1 MSAWVAWT
9 GIITNDL
16 RRKMP
21 KRPKMLIAVSN
32 AAESYRRDARASPSW
47 RDAVRDIRMNTNSRT
62 LKERLMTTELQDG
75 ESAIRWL
82 YDATEMSVAGEEE
95 MGGEASRV

>member
-1 MSAWVAWT
+1 
-9 GIITNDL
+9 
-16 RRKMP
+16 
-21 KRPKMLIAVSN
+21 
-32 AAESYRRDARASPSW
+32 
-47 RDAVRDIRMNTNSRT
+47 
-62 LKERLMTTELQDG
+62 MTTELQDG